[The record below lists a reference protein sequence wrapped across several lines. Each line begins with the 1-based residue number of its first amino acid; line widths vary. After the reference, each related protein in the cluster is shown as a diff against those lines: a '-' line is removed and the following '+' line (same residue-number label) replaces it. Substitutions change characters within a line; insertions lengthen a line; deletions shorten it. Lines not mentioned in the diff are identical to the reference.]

1 MSAEMNYSETSE
13 EKSGMTLEE
22 LARFVCTAYAQGANG
37 EEVLTVRTGWKAQVR
52 RASVS
57 FRVETVHE
65 MMEDVLDT
73 LARYG
78 EGEPSKP
85 IRDLHEY
92 QDKLSQ
98 PSGAKAT
105 PAKEPFD
112 YKNMGVLVTEYPVGA
127 AWSDSEPLE
136 DKVSRYDGYER

>member
-65 MMEDVLDT
+65 TMEDVLDT

-92 QDKLSQ
+92 QEKLSQ
-98 PSGAKAT
+98 SSGTKET
-105 PAKEPFD
+105 PTSEPFD
-112 YKNMGVLVTEYPVGA
+112 YKKLG
-127 AWSDSEPLE
+127 D
-136 DKVSRYDGYER
+136 